1 MRIVLESPYTG
12 TSFTINMQGNNAT
25 IVPHGQLL
33 GAGGYSQVFL
43 VEYKEK
49 EYAVKCLTTNDNG
62 VISPLEI
69 DTLRRFKH
77 PHLTHAD
84 FFYVLTDQSN
94 YLQLWLPRGKK
105 YTSRNRS
112 SDEYAHIFWQLAS
125 GLSFLH
131 QHKIIHLDLDL
142 ANIVV
147 IDSPQGEIY
156 QLIDLSLARYC
167 PSDVH
172 YSYETATILSSRP
185 PELLLV
191 DSQSNHLYSLTPA
204 CDIWSLGLIFL
215 RMVAKENNLYRQ
227 RTSEDQ
233 YQIFRQYFE
242 TPEQARI
249 TIKAWVNDADLIDL
263 LVMMLSWRPQ
273 DRPCID
279 QVLTHPYFQQY
290 HFVLP
295 EGEITPESK
304 FNLDVD
310 LDISETLYMMM
321 EEFIIPLRENL
332 PARIVVRGVDLFY
345 RTMATSPKP
354 KFLHDP
360 PVCNFYLLVSL
371 ILACKLDDIYIAF
384 DEYDISTTEYIE
396 AEKFILSRL
405 QGYLCHPLRPTLDLI
420 TLRGYAKAEV
430 GDNKEFFN
438 QSAESLLWQLYDYHG
453 KKLAKQLG
461 SH

>member
-1 MRIVLESPYTG
+1 METK
-12 TSFTINMQGNNAT
+12 NA
-25 IVPHGQLL
+25 QLL
-33 GAGGYSQVFL
+33 GVGGYSQVFL
-43 VEYKEK
+43 VEYQEK
-49 EYAVKCLTTNDNG
+49 EYAVKCLQTNDNG

-105 YTSRNRS
+105 YISRLRTSAECAN
-112 SDEYAHIFWQLAS
+112 IFWQLAS

-147 IDSPQGEIY
+147 LDSPQGEIY

-167 PSDVH
+167 PDDVH
-172 YSYETATILSSRP
+172 HSNETATILSSRP

-191 DSQSNHLYSLTPA
+191 DTQSNHVYSLSPA

-215 RMVAKENNLYRQ
+215 RIVAKENNLYRQ
-227 RTSEDQ
+227 RTAEEQ

-242 TPEQARI
+242 TPDQARV
-249 TIKAWVNDADLIDL
+249 TIKAWVSDPDLVDL
-263 LVMMLSWRPQ
+263 LVIMLSWQPES
-273 DRPCID
+273 RPCIE
-279 QVLTHPYFQQY
+279 QVLAHPYFQQY
-290 HFVLP
+290 HFTLP
-295 EGEITPESK
+295 QGEIIPETK

-310 LDISETLYMMM
+310 LDISNSLYMMM

-345 RTMATSPKP
+345 RTIAPSPKP
-354 KFLHDP
+354 KFVNDP
-360 PVCNFYLLVSL
+360 SVWSFYLLVSL
-371 ILACKLDDIYIAF
+371 ILACKLDDIYVTF
-384 DEYDISTTEYIE
+384 DEYDISTAEYIE

-405 QGYLCHPLRPTLDLI
+405 HGYLCHPLRPTLDLI
-420 TLRGYAKAEV
+420 TLRGYAKAHVVE
-430 GDNKEFFN
+430 NKEFFN
-438 QSAESLLWQLYDYHG
+438 QSVESLLWQLYDYHG
-453 KKLAKQLG
+453 KKLVKQLV